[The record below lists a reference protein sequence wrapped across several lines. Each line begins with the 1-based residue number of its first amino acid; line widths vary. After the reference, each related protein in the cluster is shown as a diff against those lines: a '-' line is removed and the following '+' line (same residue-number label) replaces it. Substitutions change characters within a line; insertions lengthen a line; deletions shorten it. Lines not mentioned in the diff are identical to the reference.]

1 MSKHRGN
8 ITLGIILFIVMFLIP
23 FLSLGGKNHTNSSK
37 GITHSTAPEKQ
48 SSPAEAGNSFK
59 LLDKQSGKVLT
70 VDDRTFLYG
79 AVAAEMSPNAEPEAL
94 KAQAVASYTYY
105 SRLRENERKST
116 DTSLNGADFKVDTEN
131 WQIYVPIDEM
141 EKKWGNN
148 FDAYYKKI
156 ATAANAVYG
165 QTMTYGGNL
174 IDATYYAISSGNT
187 ESSKDIWGGGTTY
200 LVSVASPG
208 DIFAGGYKTSAD
220 FSQDEFKSRIMKIS
234 PNSALSGDASE
245 WVGKIERTAA
255 GSVKNIE
262 VGGQKITGDKIRSAF
277 SLRSANFTVSF
288 SDGKFTFS
296 VKGYGHGVGMSQAG
310 AQYMAREGATYDQI
324 LSWYYPTAKLTKT

>member
-1 MSKHRGN
+1 MSKYRGN

-23 FLSLGGKNHTNSSK
+23 FLSLGGKNPAKNKTQKAVRENQS
-37 GITHSTAPEKQ
+37 GQPATQ
-48 SSPAEAGNSFK
+48 SSFK
-59 LLDKQSGKVLT
+59 ILDKKSGKVLT

-105 SRLRENERKST
+105 SRLREKQSESA
-116 DTSLNGADFKVDTEN
+116 DSSLKGADFSADTEN
-131 WQIYVPIDEM
+131 WQLYVPIDKM

-148 FDAYYKKI
+148 FDANYKKI
-156 ATAANAVYG
+156 TSAANAVYG
-165 QTMTYGGNL
+165 QTLTYGGNL

-187 ESSKDIWGGGTTY
+187 ESSKDIWGGDTTY

-220 FSQDEFKSRIMKIS
+220 FSSDEFRPRILEVS
-234 PNSALSGDASE
+234 PNSVMSGDPSV

-255 GSVKNIE
+255 GSVKNIII
-262 VGGQKITGDKIRSAF
+262 GGQNVAGDKVRSALG
-277 SLRSANFTVSF
+277 LRSANFAVSF
-288 SDGKFTFS
+288 ADGKFTFM
-296 VKGYGHGVGMSQAG
+296 VKGYGHGVGMSQTG
-310 AQYMAREGATYDQI
+310 AQYMAKEGATYGQI
-324 LSWYYPTAKLTKT
+324 LSWYYPTAKLTKI